1 MKVIWYLV
9 LVFQSGHNVPVG
21 TVAIPQYN
29 QAICI
34 TQKNNELRKPEIK
47 QAHCVKGSMPE

>member
-1 MKVIWYLV
+1 MNVIWYLV
-9 LVFQSGHNVPVG
+9 LVFQSGHSVPVG